1 MVGEARIQAHSLNE
15 KNRFPPSKTPDT
27 LILLLQTGQG
37 RMMTAYDARLRL
49 DGTDEAPISVLIDL
63 TDDRLSMMAG
73 EIEVGD
79 WARNEIRV
87 SAMPDGFHVRAEGEE
102 IILDVT
108 DDARFALDL
117 GLRNAPPLLRRRMSA
132 LLRNDGPTAEPPP
145 N

>member
-1 MVGEARIQAHSLNE
+1 
-15 KNRFPPSKTPDT
+15 
-27 LILLLQTGQG
+27 
-37 RMMTAYDARLRL
+37 MMTAYDARLRL

-79 WARNEIRV
+79 WARDEIRV
-87 SAMPDGFHVRAEGEE
+87 SAMPDGFHMRAEGEE

-132 LLRNDGPTAEPPP
+132 LLRNDGQTAEPPQ

>member
-1 MVGEARIQAHSLNE
+1 MVGEAQTQAHSVDEEPL
-15 KNRFPPSKTPDT
+15 PSGQTPDT
-27 LILLLQTGQG
+27 LILLVQTGQG

-87 SAMPDGFHVRAEGEE
+87 SAMPDGFHMRAEGEE

-132 LLRNDGPTAEPPP
+132 LLRNDGPTSEPPP